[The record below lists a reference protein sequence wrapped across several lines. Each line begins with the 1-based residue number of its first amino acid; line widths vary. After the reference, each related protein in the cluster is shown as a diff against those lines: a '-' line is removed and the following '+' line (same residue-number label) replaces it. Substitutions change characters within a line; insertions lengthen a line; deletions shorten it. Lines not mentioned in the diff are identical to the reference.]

1 MRGAHVQESFH
12 ACASTIVRGAPP
24 RPCASAYACVR
35 MRACACV
42 CVRVLANYASTTK
55 PGNIYL
61 CTIYSIYLLH
71 LSVHASTTDTVAL
84 IGLAR
89 RLEDFPS
96 GDNVPVHLHLP
107 RVPNHLPPLRVHT
120 PALALDGPVALGLF
134 VGAGALLHARA
145 VVRRLRLVHY
155 RHIGRRLR

>member
-1 MRGAHVQESFH
+1 MRTCKRASMH
-12 ACASTIVRGAPP
+12 AQAQSCEEPPPAPVR
-24 RPCASAYACVR
+24 VR
-35 MRACACV
+35 MRACV
-42 CVRVLANYASTTK
+42 CVRVLAYACVCWPTMRQQLN
-55 PGNIYL
+55 PGTSIYAQS
-61 CTIYSIYLLH
+61 IYSIYLLH